1 MYKPRFTGKKKKSSK
16 VKHKFNKD
24 GTPIFPQER
33 IEDIAVSQ
41 DEVLEEAEA
50 VEETAAEDFE
60 ETQEE
65 IVQDET
71 IEEENEEDSLVE
83 VAAEEA
89 FEEAEA
95 AEVVEEEI
103 EEDFQEEQEEI
114 IEESVQEE
122 IIEESIQ
129 LEKHAEDLRAK
140 ILAEEQEKQA
150 QLRLELE
157 KQLEE
162 ERLKFEAERL
172 QAKLLFE
179 QEMAKLRAEQE
190 ERNRLLEQEKLRLS
204 EQNDKYEQMLAD
216 AKQKAEQD
224 KLENQMLYHE
234 LELSERATKEQ
245 TDKINNLQSQL
256 EETKALLVEAE
267 EDVEQEIVEDVEES
281 EEIEDSEEEQAK
293 DLEESEEIE
302 ETEEEQEEAVEDVEE
317 SIEEDKDQ
325 QFSVPEYFNQSVYL
339 DEDGQTVINFE
350 QLPVIDKHE
359 IIEDNHDE
367 EEHIITNDIIEQEV
381 EESEAEDVEETEE
394 SEEIVEDFEE
404 ETEEVV
410 EEEPTYEES
419 YEQEIEES
427 EAEDVEETEDVEEI
441 VEDFEEEQAEETAQ
455 EEPVYEESFEEEIEE
470 SEAEDVEE
478 TEEIEDS
485 EEETEE
491 VEDIEEIVEDFE
503 EEQAE
508 ETLEEEPAYEESY
521 EQEIEESEP
530 EDVEETEDIE
540 ESVEDFEEEQVEEID
555 QEEPV
560 YEESYEQEIEE
571 DFDEEQEEIYQQ
583 DNQNELEE
591 TYNFEKEN
599 ADYSVEEDMYQET
612 QGVAKIKVIGVGGAG
627 SNAVN
632 RMIEMGIE
640 TAEFVAINTDKQ
652 ALMLSRCNEENKI
665 QIGVNATKGLG
676 AGADPSIGEAAAEE
690 SKRAIEKAVEGVDL
704 LFIAAGMGGGTGTG
718 AAPVV
723 AKLAKE
729 KGCITVAVV
738 TKPFHFEGRK
748 REINA
753 QKGIAN
759 LQKYVDTIII
769 IPNDRLLEALPEE
782 TPIMDALKFADDTL
796 RQGICGIAD
805 LIATPS
811 LINLDFADVR
821 TILKNQGLAHMGV
834 GRMKGENRVIEAVR
848 KAVSSPLLETT
859 IEGASGVI
867 LNVTG
872 GLDLSMAQ
880 VREAADRVQEIIDP
894 SANIIFGMNINP
906 ELQEEIII
914 TLIAT
919 GFDKKQDGEGSE
931 KPFML
936 NQPQQPR
943 AEQQA
948 ERPMESQEY
957 MRVPE
962 SRLGARP
969 QQNYQQSDYVE
980 EQQPED
986 PKDEDLG
993 NVPSFVKR
1001 LFRRK

>member
-1 MYKPRFTGKKKKSSK
+1 
-16 VKHKFNKD
+16 
-24 GTPIFPQER
+24 
-33 IEDIAVSQ
+33 
-41 DEVLEEAEA
+41 
-50 VEETAAEDFE
+50 
-60 ETQEE
+60 
-65 IVQDET
+65 
-71 IEEENEEDSLVE
+71 
-83 VAAEEA
+83 
-89 FEEAEA
+89 
-95 AEVVEEEI
+95 
-103 EEDFQEEQEEI
+103 
-114 IEESVQEE
+114 
-122 IIEESIQ
+122 
-129 LEKHAEDLRAK
+129 
-140 ILAEEQEKQA
+140 
-150 QLRLELE
+150 
-157 KQLEE
+157 
-162 ERLKFEAERL
+162 
-172 QAKLLFE
+172 
-179 QEMAKLRAEQE
+179 
-190 ERNRLLEQEKLRLS
+190 
-204 EQNDKYEQMLAD
+204 
-216 AKQKAEQD
+216 
-224 KLENQMLYHE
+224 
-234 LELSERATKEQ
+234 
-245 TDKINNLQSQL
+245 
-256 EETKALLVEAE
+256 
-267 EDVEQEIVEDVEES
+267 
-281 EEIEDSEEEQAK
+281 
-293 DLEESEEIE
+293 
-302 ETEEEQEEAVEDVEE
+302 
-317 SIEEDKDQ
+317 
-325 QFSVPEYFNQSVYL
+325 
-339 DEDGQTVINFE
+339 
-350 QLPVIDKHE
+350 
-359 IIEDNHDE
+359 
-367 EEHIITNDIIEQEV
+367 
-381 EESEAEDVEETEE
+381 
-394 SEEIVEDFEE
+394 
-404 ETEEVV
+404 
-410 EEEPTYEES
+410 
-419 YEQEIEES
+419 
-427 EAEDVEETEDVEEI
+427 
-441 VEDFEEEQAEETAQ
+441 
-455 EEPVYEESFEEEIEE
+455 
-470 SEAEDVEE
+470 
-478 TEEIEDS
+478 
-485 EEETEE
+485 
-491 VEDIEEIVEDFE
+491 
-503 EEQAE
+503 
-508 ETLEEEPAYEESY
+508 
-521 EQEIEESEP
+521 
-530 EDVEETEDIE
+530 
-540 ESVEDFEEEQVEEID
+540 
-555 QEEPV
+555 
-560 YEESYEQEIEE
+560 
-571 DFDEEQEEIYQQ
+571 
-583 DNQNELEE
+583 
-591 TYNFEKEN
+591 
-599 ADYSVEEDMYQET
+599 MYQET

-690 SKRAIEKAVEGVDL
+690 SKRTIEKAVEGVDL

>member
-33 IEDIAVSQ
+33 IEDIAVSA
-41 DEVLEEAEA
+41 DEILEEAEAANEAEA
-50 VEETAAEDFE
+50 VEEALQAEDFE

-65 IVQDET
+65 IVKDET
-71 IEEENEEDSLVE
+71 IEEEIEEDSLVE
-83 VAAEEA
+83 AAAKETA
-89 FEEAEA
+89 AEA
-95 AEVVEEEI
+95 AEDFEETQ
-103 EEDFQEEQEEI
+103 EDFQEEQEEI
-114 IEESVQEE
+114 IEEESVQEE
-122 IIEESIQ
+122 IIEESNQ
-129 LEKHAEDLRAK
+129 LEKQAEDLRAK

-150 QLRLELE
+150 KLRLELE

-267 EDVEQEIVEDVEES
+267 EDVEQEIVEDVEEDVETAVEVEQQEEIVEEIDVDKAS
-281 EEIEDSEEEQAK
+281 EELI
-293 DLEESEEIE
+293 EESE
-302 ETEEEQEEAVEDVEE
+302 VEDVEE
-317 SIEEDKDQ
+317 SEEEQEESVENVEESIEEAEDQ

-367 EEHIITNDIIEQEV
+367 EEHIITNDIIEQEI
-381 EESEAEDVEETEE
+381 EESEVEDVEEI
-394 SEEIVEDFEE
+394 EEIEDSEE
-404 ETEEVV
+404 ETEE
-410 EEEPTYEES
+410 
-419 YEQEIEES
+419 
-427 EAEDVEETEDVEEI
+427 AEDVEEI
-441 VEDFEEEQAEETAQ
+441 VEDFEEEQVEETAQ
-455 EEPVYEESFEEEIEE
+455 EEPSYEESYEEEIEE

-478 TEEIEDS
+478 TEESED
-485 EEETEE
+485 E
-491 VEDIEEIVEDFE
+491 EEIVEDFE
-503 EEQAE
+503 EEQLE
-508 ETLEEEPAYEESY
+508 ETA
-521 EQEIEESEP
+521 
-530 EDVEETEDIE
+530 
-540 ESVEDFEEEQVEEID
+540 

-560 YEESYEQEIEE
+560 YEESYEEAEIEE
-571 DFDEEQEEIYQQ
+571 DFDEEQEKDFEEDFDEEKEEDFEEDYDEEKEEDFEEDFDEEQEAEIEEDFQEQEEIYQQ

-652 ALMLSRCNEENKI
+652 ALMLSRCDEENKI

-690 SKRAIEKAVEGVDL
+690 SKRTIEKAVEGVDL

-936 NQPQQPR
+936 NQQQQPH
-943 AEQQA
+943 AQQQA

-962 SRLGARP
+962 ARLGARP
-969 QQNYQQSDYVE
+969 QQNYQQSDYVDT
-980 EQQPED
+980 QQPEE

>member
-24 GTPIFPQER
+24 GTPIFPQAR
-33 IEDIAVSQ
+33 IEDIAVSA
-41 DEVLEEAEA
+41 DEILEEAEA
-50 VEETAAEDFE
+50 ANEVLKAEDFE

-65 IVQDET
+65 IVQEET
-71 IEEENEEDSLVE
+71 I
-83 VAAEEA
+83 
-89 FEEAEA
+89 
-95 AEVVEEEI
+95 EEEI

-129 LEKHAEDLRAK
+129 LEKQAEDLRAK

-234 LELSERATKEQ
+234 LELSERANSEQ

-267 EDVEQEIVEDVEES
+267 EDVEQEIVEEVEEEIVVDSVEEIDVDKASEELIEESEAEDEEES
-281 EEIEDSEEEQAK
+281 EEIEDF
-293 DLEESEEIE
+293 D
-302 ETEEEQEEAVEDVEE
+302 EEQEESVEDGVENVEE
-317 SIEEDKDQ
+317 SIEEAEDQ

-339 DEDGQTVINFE
+339 DEDGQTVINFD

-381 EESEAEDVEETEE
+381 EESESEAEDEEAEEAEDVEEIE
-394 SEEIVEDFEE
+394 EDFEE
-404 ETEEVV
+404 EQV
-410 EEEPTYEES
+410 EETAQEEPAYEES
-419 YEQEIEES
+419 YEQEIE
-427 EAEDVEETEDVEEI
+427 V
-441 VEDFEEEQAEETAQ
+441 
-455 EEPVYEESFEEEIEE
+455 

-478 TEEIEDS
+478 TEEA
-485 EEETEE
+485 
-491 VEDIEEIVEDFE
+491 EDIEEDFE
-503 EEQAE
+503 EEQVE

-521 EQEIEESEP
+521 EQEVEESET
-530 EDVEETEDIE
+530 EDVEESEEIE
-540 ESVEDFEEEQVEEID
+540 EDFEEEQTEEVA

-560 YEESYEQEIEE
+560 YEESYEEAEIEE
-571 DFDEEQEEIYQQ
+571 DFDEEQEEIYQE

-652 ALMLSRCNEENKI
+652 ALMLSRCDEENKI

-690 SKRAIEKAVEGVDL
+690 SKRTIEKAVEGVDL

-919 GFDKKQDGEGSE
+919 GFDKKQDSEGSE

-943 AEQQA
+943 AQQQA

-962 SRLGARP
+962 SRLGARA
-969 QQNYQQSDYVE
+969 QQNYQQSDYAE
-980 EQQPED
+980 PQQPEE

>member
-1 MYKPRFTGKKKKSSK
+1 M
-16 VKHKFNKD
+16 
-24 GTPIFPQER
+24 
-33 IEDIAVSQ
+33 
-41 DEVLEEAEA
+41 
-50 VEETAAEDFE
+50 VEEEPAYE
-60 ETQEE
+60 E
-65 IVQDET
+65 
-71 IEEENEEDSLVE
+71 SY
-83 VAAEEA
+83 
-89 FEEAEA
+89 
-95 AEVVEEEI
+95 EEEI
-103 EEDFQEEQEEI
+103 EEDF
-114 IEESVQEE
+114 
-122 IIEESIQ
+122 
-129 LEKHAEDLRAK
+129 
-140 ILAEEQEKQA
+140 
-150 QLRLELE
+150 
-157 KQLEE
+157 
-162 ERLKFEAERL
+162 
-172 QAKLLFE
+172 
-179 QEMAKLRAEQE
+179 
-190 ERNRLLEQEKLRLS
+190 
-204 EQNDKYEQMLAD
+204 
-216 AKQKAEQD
+216 
-224 KLENQMLYHE
+224 
-234 LELSERATKEQ
+234 
-245 TDKINNLQSQL
+245 
-256 EETKALLVEAE
+256 
-267 EDVEQEIVEDVEES
+267 DVEQEEDFDVE
-281 EEIEDSEEEQAK
+281 
-293 DLEESEEIE
+293 
-302 ETEEEQEEAVEDVEE
+302 QE
-317 SIEEDKDQ
+317 
-325 QFSVPEYFNQSVYL
+325 
-339 DEDGQTVINFE
+339 
-350 QLPVIDKHE
+350 
-359 IIEDNHDE
+359 
-367 EEHIITNDIIEQEV
+367 
-381 EESEAEDVEETEE
+381 
-394 SEEIVEDFEE
+394 EDFEE

-410 EEEPTYEES
+410 EEEPAYEES
-419 YEQEIEES
+419 Y
-427 EAEDVEETEDVEEI
+427 
-441 VEDFEEEQAEETAQ
+441 
-455 EEPVYEESFEEEIEE
+455 EEEIEE
-470 SEAEDVEE
+470 SE
-478 TEEIEDS
+478 
-485 EEETEE
+485 
-491 VEDIEEIVEDFE
+491 IEEDFDEEKEEDFDEEQEEDFE
-503 EEQAE
+503 EDYDE
-508 ETLEEEPAYEESY
+508 
-521 EQEIEESEP
+521 EQE
-530 EDVEETEDIE
+530 
-540 ESVEDFEEEQVEEID
+540 EDF
-555 QEEPV
+555 
-560 YEESYEQEIEE
+560 EE
-571 DFDEEQEEIYQQ
+571 DFDEEQEEIYQE

-652 ALMLSRCNEENKI
+652 ALMLSRCDEENKI

-690 SKRAIEKAVEGVDL
+690 SKRTIEKAVEGVDL

-936 NQPQQPR
+936 NQPQQPH
-943 AEQQA
+943 AQQQA

-980 EQQPED
+980 AQQPEE

>member
-24 GTPIFPQER
+24 GTPIFPQAR
-33 IEDIAVSQ
+33 IEDIAVSA
-41 DEVLEEAEA
+41 DEILEEAEA
-50 VEETAAEDFE
+50 ANEVLKAEDFE

-65 IVQDET
+65 IVQEET
-71 IEEENEEDSLVE
+71 I
-83 VAAEEA
+83 
-89 FEEAEA
+89 
-95 AEVVEEEI
+95 EEEI

-129 LEKHAEDLRAK
+129 LEKQAEDLRAK

-234 LELSERATKEQ
+234 LELSERANSEQ

-267 EDVEQEIVEDVEES
+267 EDVEQEIVEEVEEEIVVDSVEEIDVDKASEELIEESEAEDEEES
-281 EEIEDSEEEQAK
+281 EEIEDF
-293 DLEESEEIE
+293 D
-302 ETEEEQEEAVEDVEE
+302 EEQEESVEDGVENVEE
-317 SIEEDKDQ
+317 SIEEAEDQ

-339 DEDGQTVINFE
+339 DEDGQTVINFD

-381 EESEAEDVEETEE
+381 EESESEAEDEEAEEAEDVEEIE
-394 SEEIVEDFEE
+394 EDFEE
-404 ETEEVV
+404 EQV
-410 EEEPTYEES
+410 EETAQEEPAYEES
-419 YEQEIEES
+419 YEQEIE
-427 EAEDVEETEDVEEI
+427 V
-441 VEDFEEEQAEETAQ
+441 
-455 EEPVYEESFEEEIEE
+455 

-478 TEEIEDS
+478 TEEA
-485 EEETEE
+485 
-491 VEDIEEIVEDFE
+491 EDIEEDFE
-503 EEQAE
+503 EEQVE

-521 EQEIEESEP
+521 EQEVEESET
-530 EDVEETEDIE
+530 EDVEESEEIE
-540 ESVEDFEEEQVEEID
+540 EDFEEEQTEEVA

-560 YEESYEQEIEE
+560 YEESYEEAEIEEDFDEEQEEDFEEDFEEEKEEDFEKDFDEEQEEDFEQEIEE
-571 DFDEEQEEIYQQ
+571 DFDEEQEEIYQE

-652 ALMLSRCNEENKI
+652 ALMLSRCDEENKI

-690 SKRAIEKAVEGVDL
+690 SKRTIEKAVEGVDL

-919 GFDKKQDGEGSE
+919 GFDKKQDSEGSE

-943 AEQQA
+943 AQQQA

-962 SRLGARP
+962 SRLGARA
-969 QQNYQQSDYVE
+969 QQNYQQSDYAE
-980 EQQPED
+980 PQQPEE